1 MGSNVARRCG
11 RSLKP
16 RGGVLARRGGRVPGW
31 ACRRILCGWEW
42 ALGGR
47 QRPGALQS
55 QKGSETETRPARSP
69 DSFATGASAA
79 VESGRSNPHLELGS
93 ELELFSDFRSL
104 SGDGLRAPNFIQ
116 IEGHAGVFHTGNSGY
131 G

>member
-1 MGSNVARRCG
+1 MRALFETS
-11 RSLKP
+11 
-16 RGGVLARRGGRVPGW
+16 RGGFGAARWPPGARVGVSPDQ
-31 ACRRILCGWEW
+31 W

-79 VESGRSNPHLELGS
+79 VESGRSDPHLELGS

>member
-1 MGSNVARRCG
+1 VRA
-11 RSLKP
+11 LFETT
-16 RGGVLARRGGRVPGW
+16 RGGFGAARWPGARVGVSPDPLRLGVGPGRPSTSRGVAKSKRVGDRDPPRPLARFV
-31 ACRRILCGWEW
+31 CHRRERRSGI
-42 ALGGR
+42 
-47 QRPGALQS
+47 RP
-55 QKGSETETRPARSP
+55 
-69 DSFATGASAA
+69 D
-79 VESGRSNPHLELGS
+79 PHLELGS